1 MKPRSTIKYSFSE
14 QLKLAT
20 GLVFFCLT
28 LIYTDW
34 LRDWDQ
40 NIYDIQLRASS
51 KPVPDDIVIIA
62 IDENS
67 LNDFGRW
74 PWPRNIHALLIDRL
88 NVLGAKAIVLDII
101 FSERDRTDIEADK
114 ALATSIKSA
123 GNVILPVLVEQTRL
137 GSQLKETLPL
147 PMLIEAGASL
157 GHVHIE
163 LDADGIARS
172 TFLYEGLGYPHWP
185 HISLAALSLSSN
197 KQIINPPLA
206 NKKQSP
212 YSWHRAEQRL
222 IPYLGPPGHIKRISY
237 GDVIKE
243 LVSIEAI
250 EGKTVFVGVTATGLG
265 DVLPTPVS
273 GLTHPMPGI
282 EINANIFAS
291 LRDNSHIQ
299 LIPEIWRVLIS
310 IFFIILPV
318 ILFPR
323 INPRA
328 GLILSIGLIA
338 TSGFVSYLLLHY
350 SQIWFAPLAAM
361 ITLALSYPLWSWR
374 RLEFTTRYLNSQIK
388 LLSDES
394 GLTPD
399 QSMGA
404 QLSRVGFFTEILNFE
419 GWAIY
424 NQSKQKQCGS
434 DNFEQIPPKQL
445 QRSKWTKVSHY
456 YWLKLFYD
464 TEFQYVG
471 LKLPESE
478 SFSEQQLQ
486 FLEDFKNNLS
496 DRQKPP
502 RKDTLEIIEHQIL
515 EVQSATARLRAMRRF
530 VSASL
535 DQMADA
541 VIISSALGEIILY
554 NQQAEQLLGKKNLEG
569 HTFLKIL
576 SQNKLIE
583 PMLWKSQI
591 SEVLTQRQSI
601 HLQANHLSGKDL
613 LIQVTPLITS
623 DSRINGLIASFS
635 DISDIKDAE
644 RKRHEYIDF
653 LSHDLRSP
661 LSSALALIELSRD
674 ANNSFDEKNIIRLKQ
689 YTERALG
696 LTENFVQIARADN
709 IDQINFQE
717 LDLLSV
723 LYNASDQ
730 LWELASEKK
739 INIDIQTQLEI
750 AECLGDAN
758 LLERAF
764 INILSNAIKYS
775 PKNTTIITTLKK
787 VDNSFHCIFKD
798 HGYGIAESEIPHLFT
813 RFHRSSQNNQK
824 NIPGIGLGLTFVKTV
839 IEGHNGSI
847 YVESELNKGSTFT
860 LILPGLKSYQ

>member
-14 QLKLAT
+14 QFKLAAV
-20 GLVFFCLT
+20 LMISCLT

-40 NIYDIQLRASS
+40 NIYDVQMRASS

-74 PWPRNIHALLIDRL
+74 PWPRNIHALLVDRL
-88 NVLGAKAIVLDII
+88 SALGAKAIVLDII
-101 FSERDRTDIEADK
+101 FSEKDRNDIEADK
-114 ALATSIKSA
+114 ALANSIRSA

-157 GHVHIE
+157 GHVHVE

-197 KQIINPPLA
+197 KQIIKPPMA
-206 NKKQSP
+206 NNKQSP

-222 IPYLGPPGHIKRISY
+222 IPFLGPPGHIKRFSY

-243 LVSIEAI
+243 LVSKEGI

-299 LIPEIWRVLIS
+299 MMPEFWRVTIS
-310 IFFIILPV
+310 ILFVILPV
-318 ILFPR
+318 IFFPR
-323 INPRA
+323 ISPRA
-328 GLILSIGLIA
+328 GLILSISLIA
-338 TSGFVSYLLLHY
+338 LSGFVSYLLLHY
-350 SQIWFAPLAAM
+350 SQIWFAPLAIM
-361 ITLALSYPLWSWR
+361 ITLILSYPLWSWR

-399 QSMGA
+399 QSTGT
-404 QLSRVGFFTEILNFE
+404 QISGVEFLTEILDCD

-424 NQSKQKQCGS
+424 NQNKKKQNGT
-434 DNFEQIPPKQL
+434 DNFEQTPPKQL
-445 QRSKWTKVSHY
+445 QREKWIKVSNY
-456 YWLKLFYD
+456 YWLKLIYD
-464 TEFQYVG
+464 SEFQYLG
-471 LKLPESE
+471 LKLPENGE
-478 SFSEQQLQ
+478 FSEEQHQ
-486 FLEDFKNNLS
+486 FLEDFIKNLS
-496 DRQKPP
+496 KRQRAP

-554 NQQAEQLLGKKNLEG
+554 NQQAEQLLGNQNLE
-569 HTFLKIL
+569 TQSFLEIL
-576 SQNKLIE
+576 SQNKLKE

-591 SEVLTQRQSI
+591 SEVLTRRRSI
-601 HLQANHLSGKDL
+601 HLQASHISDKDL
-613 LIQVTPLITS
+613 LIQITPLITS
-623 DSRINGLIASFS
+623 GSRINGLIASFS
-635 DISDIKDAE
+635 DITDIKDAE
-644 RKRHEYIDF
+644 RKRHEYINF

-661 LSSALALIELSRD
+661 LSSALALIELSMD
-674 ANNSFDEKNIIRLKQ
+674 SKISINEQNITRLKQ

-709 IDQINFQE
+709 LDQINFQE
-717 LDLLSV
+717 LDLISV
-723 LYNASDQ
+723 LLNASDQ
-730 LWELASEKK
+730 LWELASEKQ
-739 INIDIQTQLEI
+739 ISIDFETQLDS
-750 AECLGDAN
+750 AHCFGDAN

-764 INILSNAIKYS
+764 INIFSNAIKYS
-775 PKNTTIITTLKK
+775 PEDTTIITTLKK
-787 VDNSFHCIFKD
+787 LDNNFCCVIKD
-798 HGYGIAESEIPHLFT
+798 QGYGIAESEIPHLFT
-813 RFHRSSQNNQK
+813 RFHRSSQSNQQK
-824 NIPGIGLGLTFVKTV
+824 IPGIGLGLTFVKTV

-847 YVESELNKGSTFT
+847 YVESELDRGSTFT
-860 LILPGLKSYQ
+860 VILPVDKS